1 MIFLLGPTA
10 VGKSEVAIELASRI
24 GGEIVS
30 ADSMQIY
37 RGMDVGTAK
46 PLLKERRG
54 IPHHLMDVMDIHERC
69 DVARFRKLAHTAIL
83 DIRKRGAQPI
93 IVGGSGLYVRALTQG
108 LFEGPGRNEKV
119 RADLDKLDTKALHE
133 RLKEMDSDA
142 AARISPQDRRR
153 MIRALEFFMTTGQ
166 PISAIQTQWI
176 APSESLFENPPLL
189 TKEGLGEVGRDQAT
203 PCSPPCQGGHLKR
216 QNDPHLIGLNR
227 PRAELY
233 RRCDARVEAMFP
245 RGFIDEVRDLMK
257 RGLKESPT
265 AAKAIGYRE
274 VMQHLSGELALDE
287 TIECVKKST
296 RNFVKRQ
303 LTWFRREPDVKW
315 MDLSEKDSASEIA
328 ARIQTW

>member
-1 MIFLLGPTA
+1 VNFQDNPLIFLLGPTA
-10 VGKSEVAIELASRI
+10 VGKSELAIELALGI

-54 IPHHLMDVMDIHERC
+54 ILHHLMDVLDIHERC

-119 RADLDKLDTKALHE
+119 RADLDELDTKALHE

-142 AARISPQDRRR
+142 AARIKPQDRRR

-166 PISAIQTQWI
+166 MISTVQIQWNQ
-176 APSESLFENPPLL
+176 
-189 TKEGLGEVGRDQAT
+189 EGDKMGYQ
-203 PCSPPCQGGHLKR
+203 
-216 QNDPHLIGLNR
+216 LIVLNR
-227 PRAELY
+227 PRVELY
-233 RRCDARVEAMFP
+233 RRCDARVEAMFSS
-245 RGFIDEVRDLMK
+245 GFIDEVRDLME
-257 RGLKESPT
+257 RGLKNSPT

-274 VMQHLSGELALDE
+274 VMQHLSGELALNE

-303 LTWFRREPDVKW
+303 LTWFRREPNVKW
-315 MDLSEKDSASEIA
+315 MDLSEKDSALAIA
-328 ARIQTW
+328 SRIQAMIFT

>member
-1 MIFLLGPTA
+1 MNFQDNPLIFLLGPTA
-10 VGKSEVAIELASRI
+10 VGKSELAIELALGI

-54 IPHHLMDVMDIHERC
+54 ILHHLMDVLDIHERC

-119 RADLDKLDTKALHE
+119 RADLDELDTKALHE

-142 AARISPQDRRR
+142 AARIKPQDRRR

-166 PISAIQTQWI
+166 MISTVQIQWNQ
-176 APSESLFENPPLL
+176 
-189 TKEGLGEVGRDQAT
+189 EGDKMGYQ
-203 PCSPPCQGGHLKR
+203 
-216 QNDPHLIGLNR
+216 LIVLNR
-227 PRAELY
+227 PRVELY
-233 RRCDARVEAMFP
+233 RRCDARVEAMFSS
-245 RGFIDEVRDLMK
+245 GFIDEVRDLME
-257 RGLKESPT
+257 RGLKNSPT

-274 VMQHLSGELALDE
+274 VMQHLSGELALNE

-303 LTWFRREPDVKW
+303 LTWFRREPNVKW
-315 MDLSEKDSASEIA
+315 MDLSEKDSALAIA
-328 ARIQTW
+328 SRIQAMIFT

>member
-1 MIFLLGPTA
+1 MNFQDNSLIFLLGPTA
-10 VGKSEVAIELASRI
+10 VGKSELAIELALGI

-54 IPHHLMDVMDIHERC
+54 ILHHLMDVLDIHERC

-119 RADLDKLDTKALHE
+119 RADLDELDTKALHE

-142 AARISPQDRRR
+142 AARIKPQDRRR

-166 PISAIQTQWI
+166 MISTVQIQWNQ
-176 APSESLFENPPLL
+176 
-189 TKEGLGEVGRDQAT
+189 EGDKMGYQ
-203 PCSPPCQGGHLKR
+203 
-216 QNDPHLIGLNR
+216 LIVLNR
-227 PRAELY
+227 PRVELY
-233 RRCDARVEAMFP
+233 RRCDARVEAMFSS
-245 RGFIDEVRDLMK
+245 GFIDEVRDLME
-257 RGLKESPT
+257 RGLKNSPT

-274 VMQHLSGELALDE
+274 VMQHLSGELALNE

-303 LTWFRREPDVKW
+303 LTWFRREPNVKW
-315 MDLSEKDSASEIA
+315 MDLSEKDSALAIA
-328 ARIQTW
+328 SRIQAMIFT